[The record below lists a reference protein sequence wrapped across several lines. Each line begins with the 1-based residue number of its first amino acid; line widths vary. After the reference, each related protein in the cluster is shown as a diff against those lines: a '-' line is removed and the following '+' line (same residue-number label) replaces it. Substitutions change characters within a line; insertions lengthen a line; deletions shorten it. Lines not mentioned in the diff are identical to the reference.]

1 MLVHTLENIG
11 NFISKHK
18 IYTSKARGMEWH
30 MPDFNEFFSEYIL
43 GIYRYIGRYTAKKT
57 ILYLLY
63 VLLFRIEK
71 KPN

>member
-43 GIYRYIGRYTAKKT
+43 GYRYTAK
-57 ILYLLY
+57 I
-63 VLLFRIEK
+63 K
-71 KPN
+71 KNLISIVCIAV

>member
-30 MPDFNEFFSEYIL
+30 MPNFNEFFSEYIL
-43 GIYRYIGRYTAKKT
+43 GINKKGL
-57 ILYLLY
+57 ISN
-63 VLLFRIEK
+63 VCIAV
-71 KPN
+71 

>member
-43 GIYRYIGRYTAKKT
+43 GIYRYTAK
-57 ILYLLY
+57 
-63 VLLFRIEK
+63 
-71 KPN
+71 

>member
-43 GIYRYIGRYTAKKT
+43 GIYRYIGRYTAK
-57 ILYLLY
+57 
-63 VLLFRIEK
+63 
-71 KPN
+71 

>member
-43 GIYRYIGRYTAKKT
+43 GINKKGL
-57 ILYLLY
+57 IISN
-63 VLLFRIEK
+63 VCIAV
-71 KPN
+71 

>member
-43 GIYRYIGRYTAKKT
+43 GIYRYTAKIKK
-57 ILYLLY
+57 ILYPMH

>member
-18 IYTSKARGMEWH
+18 IYTSKARGMEWQ

-43 GIYRYIGRYTAKKT
+43 GIYRNTAK
-57 ILYLLY
+57 I
-63 VLLFRIEK
+63 K
-71 KPN
+71 KGVVNRFDTYSNMIGSK